1 MTDKDLKKLDQE
13 KDTKEIE
20 ELKKIKADDLKEHEL
35 NKSEALTTPE
45 GASSF
50 IDNEVNAKAAS
61 VNVNQPNVVTGEEAE
76 KLDKEMKEGKK
87 ENSDHLADAHDK
99 AFREID
105 KAQADAELAK
115 KMAEKNNI

>member
-1 MTDKDLKKLDQE
+1 MTDKDLTKLDQE

-35 NKSEALTTPE
+35 NKNEALTTPE

-50 IDNEVNAKAAS
+50 IDNDVNANAKK
-61 VNVNQPNVVTGEEAE
+61 VNVNQPNVVTGEEAD
-76 KLDKEMKEGKK
+76 KLEKEMKEGKK
-87 ENSDHLADAHDK
+87 DAKDHVADAHDK

-115 KMAEKNNI
+115 KIAEKNNI

>member
-76 KLDKEMKEGKK
+76 KLEKEMKDGKK
-87 ENSDHLADAHDK
+87 DAKDHAADAHDK
-99 AFREID
+99 AFKEID

-115 KMAEKNNI
+115 KMTEKNNI